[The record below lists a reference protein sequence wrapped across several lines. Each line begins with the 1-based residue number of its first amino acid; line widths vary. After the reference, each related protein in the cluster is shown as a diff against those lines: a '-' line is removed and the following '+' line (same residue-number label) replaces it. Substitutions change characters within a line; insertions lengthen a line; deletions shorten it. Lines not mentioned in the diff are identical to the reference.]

1 MNDDDGPTTYDFK
14 EPLFTT
20 LEGNSTNITQLV
32 EIDRSGDINVNSSV
46 EVNVTGVNA
55 IPNVDFVP
63 GPITVNFTP
72 GQTAQ
77 TVPITI
83 IGNLTPNQNRTLN
96 LSFNPPLGALVG
108 NQHPTAEL
116 LVIDDDNVP
125 TYDFTT
131 NVYEVR
137 EGNSDITY
145 NEITV
150 VRSGKVD
157 INSSVT
163 VDLNPAAQNGATPGD
178 DFTPS
183 TIPLQFAP
191 GEISKTV
198 SVTIKG
204 DETSESTET
213 VILSFSGFDNDGQT
227 GTTVPQAALIINDDD
242 SPPTYNFTQNNYT
255 VDEGDGT
262 NLFNEV
268 QVVRSGD
275 ISQTSSVDVVF
286 TSETA
291 IANTDFTPGPQKI
304 QFAIN
309 QDKQIVPLG
318 IIGNTRVQPDRS
330 FALSFAN
337 FDKNGQD
344 GDNIP
349 TSTVTIKDDD
359 KATLSLTTVEA
370 IATEPVTTKVPNE
383 QPKNGIYR
391 ISRAPDAFGDLTI
404 NLTLEPDRISTA
416 DYTLSTSTGQPIVV
430 NDNST
435 ATVTLPNNQSSI
447 DIILTPIDDVPAE
460 ADESLTLVLAD
471 GNYQIDPDE
480 NTAKVTILVN
490 DTAVTQLGDTT
501 SNAPEDYATREGSLR
516 QAIINAGILP
526 GEDTITFVD
535 KAASGVINLVGA
547 LPGISSDMIFDGPG
561 ADKLTIRRDT
571 GGDYN
576 IFTVN
581 GGNITFEGLKLTNGF
596 PAGNDTQ
603 YK

>member
-1 MNDDDGPTTYDFK
+1 M
-14 EPLFTT
+14 
-20 LEGNSTNITQLV
+20 
-32 EIDRSGDINVNSSV
+32 